1 MALQKNK
8 VLLLKGCLLMSLI
21 LSGCGGQALSEREI
35 VRGVLFTKQQGE
47 YSACLVLADQNAD
60 SASPEK
66 NKISA
71 ARGATPAQALERAEQ
86 TLYGDVYYGLL
97 DLAALPA
104 DVDLDTAREIGE
116 LLYDNA
122 QPAPELSVFV
132 LDTKP
137 IQSWAKEAAGLY
149 RDMKDLE
156 TTYEVHCGLQQLFAQ
171 PDSCVIP
178 GYRAGEGYDVVL
190 LAQEGTAVRCSG
202 MSGAQLTAVLS
213 GLTHQFRGSYAGGQA
228 FFTGRA
234 QVTGEGSTLQ
244 LHLRQTEFSAL
255 TEEAAKADLQTM
267 LERELQD
274 SFQNLQGKMQ
284 QVGGDPFHIKFWQ
297 ACLYGSQR
305 QVGTPVLQVLFE

>member
-8 VLLLKGCLLMSLI
+8 ALLLKGCLLMSLI

-35 VRGVLFTKQQGE
+35 VRGVLFTKQEGK

-71 ARGATPAQALERAEQ
+71 ARGTTPAQALERAEQ
-86 TLYGDVYYGLL
+86 ALYGDVYYGLL

-104 DVDLDTAREIGE
+104 DIDLDTAREIGE

-137 IQSWAKEAAGLY
+137 VQRWAEEATGLY

-156 TTYEVHCGLQQLFAQ
+156 TTYEVHCGLQQLFTQ
-171 PDSCVIP
+171 QDSCAIP
-178 GYRAGEGYDVVL
+178 GYRAGGGYDVVL
-190 LAQEGTAVRCSG
+190 LAEEGTTVRCSG
-202 MSGAQLTAVLS
+202 MTSAQLAAVLS
-213 GLTHQFRGSYAGGQA
+213 GQTHQFRGSYAGGQA
-228 FFTGRA
+228 FFAGRA
-234 QVTGEGSTLQ
+234 QVTGEGNTLR

-255 TEEAAKADLQTM
+255 TGHAAKEDLSVM
-267 LERELQD
+267 LEQELKT
-274 SFQNLQGKMQ
+274 SFQNLQGQMQ
-284 QVGGDPFHIKFWQ
+284 QTGADPFHLKFWQ
-297 ACLYGSQR
+297 ACLYGPER
-305 QVGTPVLQVLFE
+305 RVGMPELQVLFE